1 MLTLF
6 LVDKLESS
14 QSIEVAGDEAHHAIK
29 VLRIK
34 LGEEILVSDGAGN
47 WVRAVVENIE
57 KKTFMAK
64 VLERGFQEEKS
75 PRIIVVQ
82 GLPKSDRVKDA
93 IEILVE
99 SGVDL
104 IIPWQADRSISKWQK
119 DSLDK
124 WQSAAVAATKQSRR
138 FRKPEIIDGLSLSEI
153 LEIESENSAFLVMH
167 ESATTKLSEVVT
179 SKFADMSEIII
190 VIGPEGGISDSELAI
205 LEGAGAHIVGLGP
218 EVFRSA
224 HAGGAALSAVSA
236 LIGRW

>member
-6 LVDKLESS
+6 LVDKLDDSNL
-14 QSIEVAGDEAHHAIK
+14 IEVSGDEAHHAIK
-29 VLRIK
+29 VLRITVS
-34 LGEEILVSDGAGN
+34 EEILISDGAGN
-47 WVRAVVENIE
+47 WVRASVENID
-57 KKTFMAK
+57 KKTFTAR
-64 VLERGFQEEKS
+64 VLERGFQPEKS
-75 PRIIVVQ
+75 PRLIVVQ

-138 FRKPEIIDGLSLSEI
+138 FRKPEIIDGLSLSQL
-153 LEIESENSAFLVMH
+153 LEIESENSAVLVMH

-179 SKFADMSEIII
+179 SKFAGMSEIII
-190 VIGPEGGISDSELAI
+190 VIGPEGGISESELAV
-205 LEGAGAHIVGLGP
+205 LEGAGAHTVGLGP

>member
-64 VLERGFQEEKS
+64 VLERGFQEEKF
-75 PRIIVVQ
+75 PRLIVVQ

-119 DSLDK
+119 DSLGK

-138 FRKPEIIDGLSLSEI
+138 FRKPEIIDGLSLSEL

-190 VIGPEGGISDSELAI
+190 VIGPEGGISDSELAL

>member
-14 QSIEVAGDEAHHAIK
+14 QQIEVAGDEAHHAIK

-34 LGEEILVSDGAGN
+34 LGEEILVSDGSGN

-75 PRIIVVQ
+75 PRLIVVQ

-138 FRKPEIIDGLSLSEI
+138 FRKPEIVDGLSLSQL

-179 SKFADMSEIII
+179 SKFAGMSEIII
-190 VIGPEGGISDSELAI
+190 VIGPEGGISDSELAL

>member
-6 LVDKLESS
+6 LVDKLEDSNL
-14 QSIEVAGDEAHHAIK
+14 IEVSGEEAHHAIK
-29 VLRIK
+29 VLRITV
-34 LGEEILVSDGAGN
+34 GEEILISDGAGN
-47 WVRAVVENIE
+47 WVRASVENIE
-57 KKTFMAK
+57 KKTFTAK
-64 VLERGFQEEKS
+64 VLERGLQPEKS
-75 PRIIVVQ
+75 PRLIVVQ
-82 GLPKSDRVKDA
+82 GLPKSERVKDA

-104 IIPWQADRSISKWQK
+104 IIPWQADRSISKWQQ

-124 WQSAAVAATKQSRR
+124 WQSAAAAATKQSRR
-138 FRKPEIIDGLSLSEI
+138 FRKPEIIDGLSLSQL
-153 LEIESENSAFLVMH
+153 LEIESENSVFLVMH
-167 ESATTKLSEVVT
+167 ESATIKLSEVVT
-179 SKFADMSEIII
+179 SKFAGMNEIII
-190 VIGPEGGISDSELAI
+190 VIGPEGGISESELAV

>member
-6 LVDKLESS
+6 LVDKLEGAD
-14 QSIEVAGDEAHHAIK
+14 SIEVSGDEAHHAIK

-34 LGEEILVSDGAGN
+34 VGEEILISDGAGN
-47 WVRAVVENIE
+47 WVQASVENIE
-57 KKTFMAK
+57 KKSFIAK
-64 VLERGFQEEKS
+64 VLERGFQAEKS
-75 PRIIVVQ
+75 PRLIVVQ

-119 DSLDK
+119 DSLAK
-124 WQSAAVAATKQSRR
+124 WQNVAVAATKQSRR
-138 FRKPEIIDGLSLSEI
+138 FRTPEIIDELSLSQL
-153 LEIESENSAFLVMH
+153 LEIESANSAVLVMH

-179 SKFADMSEIII
+179 SKFADMSEILI
-190 VIGPEGGISDSELAI
+190 VIGPEGGISDSELAL

>member
-190 VIGPEGGISDSELAI
+190 VIGPEGGISDSELAV
-205 LEGAGAHIVGLGP
+205 LEGAGAQIVGLGP

>member
-6 LVDKLESS
+6 LVDKLDDSNLIAVS
-14 QSIEVAGDEAHHAIK
+14 GDEAHHAIK
-29 VLRIK
+29 VLRINV
-34 LGEEILVSDGAGN
+34 GEEILISDGAGN
-47 WVRAVVENIE
+47 WVRASVENIE
-57 KKTFMAK
+57 KKTFTAK
-64 VLERGFQEEKS
+64 VLQRGFQPEKS
-75 PRIIVVQ
+75 PRLIVVQ

-93 IEILVE
+93 LEILVE

-104 IIPWQADRSISKWQK
+104 IIPWQADRSISKWRQ

-124 WQSAAVAATKQSRR
+124 WQSTAVAATKQSRR
-138 FRKPEIIDGLSLSEI
+138 FRKPEIIDGLSLSQL
-153 LEIESENSAFLVMH
+153 LEIESENSAILVMH

-179 SKFADMSEIII
+179 SKFAGMSEIII
-190 VIGPEGGISDSELAI
+190 VIGPEGGISESELEV

>member
-57 KKTFMAK
+57 KKTFTAK

-119 DSLDK
+119 DS
-124 WQSAAVAATKQSRR
+124 
-138 FRKPEIIDGLSLSEI
+138 
-153 LEIESENSAFLVMH
+153 
-167 ESATTKLSEVVT
+167 
-179 SKFADMSEIII
+179 
-190 VIGPEGGISDSELAI
+190 
-205 LEGAGAHIVGLGP
+205 
-218 EVFRSA
+218 
-224 HAGGAALSAVSA
+224 
-236 LIGRW
+236 

>member
-6 LVDKLESS
+6 LIDKLEDSNL
-14 QSIEVAGDEAHHAIK
+14 IEIAGDEAHHAIK
-29 VLRIK
+29 VLRITA
-34 LGEEILVSDGAGN
+34 GEEILISDGAGN
-47 WVRAVVENIE
+47 WVRASVENIE
-57 KKTFMAK
+57 KKTFTAK
-64 VLERGFQEEKS
+64 VLERGFQPEKS
-75 PRIIVVQ
+75 PRFIVVQ

-104 IIPWQADRSISKWQK
+104 IIPWQADRSISKWRQ
-119 DSLDK
+119 DSLHK
-124 WQSAAVAATKQSRR
+124 WKSAAVAATKQSRR
-138 FRKPEIIDGLSLSEI
+138 FRKPEIIDGLSLSQL
-153 LEIESENSAFLVMH
+153 LEIESENSVVLVMH

-179 SKFADMSEIII
+179 SKFSGMSEIII
-190 VIGPEGGISDSELAI
+190 VIGPEGGISDSELAV

>member
-64 VLERGFQEEKS
+64 VLERGFQEEKF
-75 PRIIVVQ
+75 PRLIVVQ

-138 FRKPEIIDGLSLSEI
+138 FRKPEIIDGLSLSEL
-153 LEIESENSAFLVMH
+153 LEIESENCAVLVMH

-179 SKFADMSEIII
+179 SKFAGMNEIII
-190 VIGPEGGISDSELAI
+190 VIGPEGGISDSELAL

>member
-6 LVDKLESS
+6 LIDKLEGAD
-14 QSIEVAGDEAHHAIK
+14 SIEVSGDEAHHAIK

-34 LGEEILVSDGAGN
+34 LGEEILISDGAGN
-47 WVRAVVENIE
+47 WVQASVENIE
-57 KKTFMAK
+57 KKSFIAK
-64 VLERGFQEEKS
+64 VLERGFQAEKS
-75 PRIIVVQ
+75 PRLIVVQ

-119 DSLDK
+119 DSLAK
-124 WQSAAVAATKQSRR
+124 WQNVAVTATKQSRR
-138 FRKPEIIDGLSLSEI
+138 FRTPEIIDGLSLSEL
-153 LEIESENSAFLVMH
+153 LEIESANSAVLVMH

-179 SKFADMSEIII
+179 SKFADMSEILI
-190 VIGPEGGISDSELAI
+190 VIGPEGGISDGELAL

>member
-6 LVDKLESS
+6 LVDKLEDSNL
-14 QSIEVAGDEAHHAIK
+14 IEVSGDEAHHAIK
-29 VLRIK
+29 VLRINI
-34 LGEEILVSDGAGN
+34 GEEILISDGAGN
-47 WVRAVVENIE
+47 WVRASVENIE
-57 KKTFMAK
+57 KKSFAAK
-64 VLERGFQEEKS
+64 VLERGFQQEKS
-75 PRIIVVQ
+75 PRLIVVQ

-138 FRKPEIIDGLSLSEI
+138 FRKPEIIDGLSLSQL
-153 LEIESENSAFLVMH
+153 LEIESENSAILVMH
-167 ESATTKLSEVVT
+167 ESATTKLSQVVT

-190 VIGPEGGISDSELAI
+190 VIGPEGGISESELE
-205 LEGAGAHIVGLGP
+205 LLQSVGAHIVGLGP

>member
-64 VLERGFQEEKS
+64 VLERGFQEEKF
-75 PRIIVVQ
+75 PRLIVVQ

-138 FRKPEIIDGLSLSEI
+138 FRKPEIIDGLSLSEL
-153 LEIESENSAFLVMH
+153 LEIESENCAVLVMH

-179 SKFADMSEIII
+179 SKFAGMNEIII
-190 VIGPEGGISDSELAI
+190 VIGPEGGNSDSELAL

>member
-6 LVDKLESS
+6 LVDKLDDSNL
-14 QSIEVAGDEAHHAIK
+14 IEVSGDEAHHAIK
-29 VLRIK
+29 VLRINV
-34 LGEEILVSDGAGN
+34 GEEILVSDGAGN
-47 WVRAVVENIE
+47 WVRASVENIE
-57 KKTFMAK
+57 KKTFTAK
-64 VLERGFQEEKS
+64 VLERGFQPEKS
-75 PRIIVVQ
+75 PRLIVVQ

-99 SGVDL
+99 SGVDQ

-138 FRKPEIIDGLSLSEI
+138 YRKPEIIDGLSLSQL
-153 LEIESENSAFLVMH
+153 LEIESENSAVLVMH

-179 SKFADMSEIII
+179 SKFAGMSEIII
-190 VIGPEGGISDSELAI
+190 VVGPEGGISESELTV

>member
-6 LVDKLESS
+6 LVDKLEDSNL
-14 QSIEVAGDEAHHAIK
+14 IEVVGDEAHHAIK
-29 VLRIK
+29 VLRITV
-34 LGEEILVSDGAGN
+34 GEEILVSDGAGN
-47 WVRAVVENIE
+47 WVRASVENIE
-57 KKTFMAK
+57 KKTFTAR
-64 VLERGFQEEKS
+64 VLERGFQPEKS
-75 PRIIVVQ
+75 PRLIVVQ

-104 IIPWQADRSISKWQK
+104 IIPWQADRSISKWRQ

-138 FRKPEIIDGLSLSEI
+138 FRKPEIIDGLTLSQL
-153 LEIESENSAFLVMH
+153 LEIESENSAVLVMH

-179 SKFADMSEIII
+179 SKFGEMSEIII
-190 VIGPEGGISDSELAI
+190 VIGPEGGISESELAV

>member
-6 LVDKLESS
+6 LVDKLEDSNL
-14 QSIEVAGDEAHHAIK
+14 IEVSGDEAHHAIK
-29 VLRIK
+29 VLRINI
-34 LGEEILVSDGAGN
+34 GEEILISDGAGN
-47 WVRAVVENIE
+47 WVRASVENIE
-57 KKTFMAK
+57 KKTFAAK
-64 VLERGFQEEKS
+64 VLERGFQPEKS
-75 PRIIVVQ
+75 PRLIVVQ

-124 WQSAAVAATKQSRR
+124 WKNAAVAATKQSRR
-138 FRKPEIIDGLSLSEI
+138 FRKPEIIDGLSLSQL
-153 LEIESENSAFLVMH
+153 LEIESENSVILVMH
-167 ESATTKLSEVVT
+167 ESATTKLSQVVT

-190 VIGPEGGISDSELAI
+190 VIGPEGGISESELE
-205 LEGAGAHIVGLGP
+205 LLQSVGAHIVGLGP

>member
-6 LVDKLESS
+6 LVEKLEDSNV
-14 QSIEVAGDEAHHAIK
+14 IEVAGDEAHHAIK

-34 LGEEILVSDGAGN
+34 LGEEILITDGAGN
-47 WVRAVVENIE
+47 WVRSSVESID
-57 KKTFMAK
+57 KKVFSAR
-64 VLERGFQEEKS
+64 VLERGYQEAKS
-75 PRIIVVQ
+75 PKLVVVQ

-119 DSLDK
+119 DSLAK
-124 WQSAAVAATKQSRR
+124 WQSSVDTATKQSRR
-138 FRKPEIIDGLSLSEI
+138 FRKPEIVEGLSLSQL
-153 LEIESENSAFLVMH
+153 LEIESEKSAILVMH

-179 SKFADMSEIII
+179 TKFADLSEIII
-190 VIGPEGGISDSELAI
+190 VIGPEGGISESELE
-205 LEGAGAHIVGLGP
+205 LLQGARAHIVGLGP

>member
-6 LVDKLESS
+6 LIDKLEDSNL
-14 QSIEVAGDEAHHAIK
+14 IEIAGDEAHHAIK
-29 VLRIK
+29 VLRINV
-34 LGEEILVSDGAGN
+34 GEEILISDGVGN
-47 WVRAVVENIE
+47 WVRASVENIE
-57 KKTFMAK
+57 KKTFTAK
-64 VLERGFQEEKS
+64 VLERGFQPEKS
-75 PRIIVVQ
+75 PRLIVVQ

-104 IIPWQADRSISKWQK
+104 IIPWQADRSISKWRQ

-138 FRKPEIIDGLSLSEI
+138 FRKPEIIDGLSLSQL
-153 LEIESENSAFLVMH
+153 LEIESENSVVLVMH

-179 SKFADMSEIII
+179 SKFSGMSEIII
-190 VIGPEGGISDSELAI
+190 VIGPEGGISDSELAV

>member
-6 LVDKLESS
+6 LVDKLDDSNL
-14 QSIEVAGDEAHHAIK
+14 IEVSGDEAHHAIK
-29 VLRIK
+29 VLRINVS
-34 LGEEILVSDGAGN
+34 EEILISDGAGN
-47 WVRAVVENIE
+47 WVRASVENIE
-57 KKTFMAK
+57 KKTFTAK
-64 VLERGFQEEKS
+64 VLERGFQPEKS
-75 PRIIVVQ
+75 PRLIVVQ

-99 SGVDL
+99 SGVDQ

-138 FRKPEIIDGLSLSEI
+138 FRKPEIIDGLSLSQL
-153 LEIESENSAFLVMH
+153 LEIESENSAVLVMH

-179 SKFADMSEIII
+179 SKFAGMSEIII
-190 VIGPEGGISDSELAI
+190 VIGPEGGISESELTV

>member
-6 LVDKLESS
+6 LVDKLESTE
-14 QSIEVAGDEAHHAIK
+14 SIEVAGDEAHHAIK

-34 LGEEILVSDGAGN
+34 TGEEILISDGAGK
-47 WVRAVVENIE
+47 WARASVESIE
-57 KKTFMAK
+57 KKTFTAK

-104 IIPWQADRSISKWQK
+104 IIPWQADRSISKWQQ
-119 DSLDK
+119 DSLAK
-124 WQSAAVAATKQSRR
+124 WQNVAIAATKQSRR
-138 FRKPEIIDGLSLSEI
+138 FRKPEIVEGLSLSQL
-153 LEIESENSAFLVMH
+153 LELESETGAILVMH

-179 SKFADMSEIII
+179 SKFASKSEIMI
-190 VIGPEGGISDSELAI
+190 VIGPEGGISDSELAT

>member
-138 FRKPEIIDGLSLSEI
+138 FRKPEIVDGLSLSEL

-179 SKFADMSEIII
+179 SKFAGKSEIII
-190 VIGPEGGISDSELAI
+190 VIGPEGGISDSELAL

>member
-6 LVDKLESS
+6 LIDKLEDSNL
-14 QSIEVAGDEAHHAIK
+14 IEIAGDEAHHAIK
-29 VLRIK
+29 VLRTTV
-34 LGEEILVSDGAGN
+34 GEEILISDGAGN
-47 WVRAVVENIE
+47 WVRASVENIE
-57 KKTFMAK
+57 KKTFSAK
-64 VLERGFQEEKS
+64 VLERGFQPEKS
-75 PRIIVVQ
+75 PRLVVVQ

-138 FRKPEIIDGLSLSEI
+138 FRKPEIIDGLSLSQL
-153 LEIESENSAFLVMH
+153 LEIESENSVVLVMH

-179 SKFADMSEIII
+179 SKFSGMSEILI
-190 VIGPEGGISDSELAI
+190 VIGPEGGISDSELAV

>member
-64 VLERGFQEEKS
+64 VLERGFQEEKF
-75 PRIIVVQ
+75 PRLIVVQ

-138 FRKPEIIDGLSLSEI
+138 FRKPEIIDGLSLSEL

-190 VIGPEGGISDSELAI
+190 VIGPEGGISDSELAL

>member
-6 LVDKLESS
+6 LIDKLEDSNL
-14 QSIEVAGDEAHHAIK
+14 IEIAGDEAHHAIK
-29 VLRIK
+29 VLRITV
-34 LGEEILVSDGAGN
+34 GEEILISDGAGN
-47 WVRAVVENIE
+47 WVRASVENIE
-57 KKTFMAK
+57 KKTFTAK
-64 VLERGFQEEKS
+64 VLERGFQPEKS
-75 PRIIVVQ
+75 PRLIVVQ
-82 GLPKSDRVKDA
+82 GIPKSDRVKDA

-104 IIPWQADRSISKWQK
+104 IIPWQADRSISKWRQ

-138 FRKPEIIDGLSLSEI
+138 FRKPEIIDGLSLSQL
-153 LEIESENSAFLVMH
+153 LEIESENSVVLVMH

-179 SKFADMSEIII
+179 SKFSGMSEIII
-190 VIGPEGGISDSELAI
+190 VIGPEGGISDSELAV

>member
-6 LVDKLESS
+6 LIDKLEDSNL
-14 QSIEVAGDEAHHAIK
+14 IEIAGDEAHHAIK
-29 VLRIK
+29 VLRITV
-34 LGEEILVSDGAGN
+34 GEEILISDGAGN
-47 WVRAVVENIE
+47 WVRASVENIE
-57 KKTFMAK
+57 KKTFTAK
-64 VLERGFQEEKS
+64 VLERGFQPEKS
-75 PRIIVVQ
+75 PRLIVVQ

-99 SGVDL
+99 SGVDV

-119 DSLDK
+119 DSLAK
-124 WQSAAVAATKQSRR
+124 WQNVAVAATKQSRR
-138 FRKPEIIDGLSLSEI
+138 FRKPEIIDGLSLSQL
-153 LEIESENSAFLVMH
+153 LEIEGENGAVLVMH

-179 SKFADMSEIII
+179 SKFAGMSEIVI
-190 VIGPEGGISDSELAI
+190 VIGPEGGISDNELE
-205 LEGAGAHIVGLGP
+205 LLQSTGAHIVGLGP

>member
-6 LVDKLESS
+6 LIEKLGDSS
-14 QSIEVAGDEAHHAIK
+14 IIEIDGDEAHHAIK
-29 VLRIK
+29 VLRIEI
-34 LGEEILVSDGAGN
+34 GEEILISDGAGN
-47 WVRAVVENIE
+47 WARASVESIE
-57 KKTFMAK
+57 RKSFTAK
-64 VLERGFQEEKS
+64 VIERGYQEAKT
-75 PRIIVVQ
+75 PRLVVVQ
-82 GLPKSDRVKDA
+82 GIPKSDRIKEA

-119 DSLDK
+119 DSLSK
-124 WQSAAVAATKQSRR
+124 WESAAFAATKQSRR
-138 FRKPEIIDGLSLSEI
+138 FRAPEIIDGLSLSQL
-153 LEIESENSAFLVMH
+153 LEIESETGAILVMH
-167 ESATTKLSEVVT
+167 ESASKKLSEVVT
-179 SKFADMSEIII
+179 SKFSGLSEIII
-190 VIGPEGGISDSELAI
+190 VIGPEGGISDSELAL

>member
-6 LVDKLESS
+6 LVDKLEDSNL
-14 QSIEVAGDEAHHAIK
+14 IEVSGDEAHHAIK
-29 VLRIK
+29 VLRINI
-34 LGEEILVSDGAGN
+34 GEEILISDGAGN
-47 WVRAVVENIE
+47 WVRASVENIE
-57 KKTFMAK
+57 KKSFAAK
-64 VLERGFQEEKS
+64 VLERGFQQEKS
-75 PRIIVVQ
+75 PRLIVVQ

-124 WQSAAVAATKQSRR
+124 WKSAAVAATKQSRR
-138 FRKPEIIDGLSLSEI
+138 FRKPEIIDGLSLSQL
-153 LEIESENSAFLVMH
+153 LEIESENSAILVMH
-167 ESATTKLSEVVT
+167 ESAETKLSQVVT

-190 VIGPEGGISDSELAI
+190 VIGPEGGISESELE
-205 LEGAGAHIVGLGP
+205 LLQSVGAHIVGLGP

>member
-6 LVDKLESS
+6 LVDKLDDSNL
-14 QSIEVAGDEAHHAIK
+14 IEVSGDEAHHAIK
-29 VLRIK
+29 VLRINV
-34 LGEEILVSDGAGN
+34 GEEILVSDGAGN
-47 WVRAVVENIE
+47 WVRASVENIE
-57 KKTFMAK
+57 KKTFTAK
-64 VLERGFQEEKS
+64 VLERGFQPKKS
-75 PRIIVVQ
+75 PRLIVVQ

-124 WQSAAVAATKQSRR
+124 WQSAVVAATKQSRR
-138 FRKPEIIDGLSLSEI
+138 FRKPEIIDGLSLSQL
-153 LEIESENSAFLVMH
+153 LEIESENSAVLVMH

-179 SKFADMSEIII
+179 SKFAGMSEIII
-190 VIGPEGGISDSELAI
+190 VIGPEGGISESELVV
-205 LEGAGAHIVGLGP
+205 LKGAGAHIVGLGP